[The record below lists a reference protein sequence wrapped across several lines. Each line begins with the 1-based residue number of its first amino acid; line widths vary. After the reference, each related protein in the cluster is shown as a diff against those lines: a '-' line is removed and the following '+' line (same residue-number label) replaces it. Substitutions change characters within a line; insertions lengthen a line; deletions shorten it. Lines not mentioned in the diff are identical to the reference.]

1 MVKAFE
7 AASGK
12 EVPFKIVAR
21 RPGVIAECWADPSKA
36 MTELEWQAKRSLEEM
51 TSDTWRWQ
59 SNNPQGYPEA

>member
-12 EVPFKIVAR
+12 EVPFKLVDR
-21 RPGVIAECWADPSKA
+21 RPGDIAECWADPSKA
-36 MTELEWQAKRSLEEM
+36 ANELGWKAVRTLEEM

-59 SNNPQGYPEA
+59 SNNPQGYPDA